1 MMCKQRKH
9 GIISNIIF
17 AIGWQFRVAP
27 WYTLLYFLQMIV
39 GDIITLF
46 EHTFLV
52 AYIIGCVERG
62 GTLTEVLYFLVPVA
76 VAVTIKVCVNPLI
89 DSYITPKSSAKI
101 KEAIHMKLYEKA
113 ASMEISRYDDSQFY
127 NDFVWAMQK
136 APEHVTAATNT
147 FRTLLSKLIVVAIAG
162 SYIISTDALAV
173 LVVAVI
179 MVSTLL
185 SQHIIN
191 QWKMKREEDILP
203 VSRKRDYVNR
213 VFYLADYVKDI
224 KSSQISKKLE
234 KDFGETSEQMR
245 KLVKKHGPKISA
257 LTVLR
262 DSVDYILYDGAYLTY
277 LFYQALVQNKFGL
290 GSLLALYKAA
300 NQLSGNLRR
309 VIMMLPEFQNHSLYL
324 AKLRTFLETENK
336 MPDEGTLPT
345 PDSGD
350 IRLQDVHFTYPGND
364 RPTIKGVSM
373 EIKKG
378 EKIALVGFNGAGK
391 STLIKLLLR
400 LYDPDSGSVHF
411 AQQSIKEYPITDYRK
426 RFGVLF
432 QDFEMIATDIGHNLN
447 MSNQVLDE
455 QRADEV
461 LKKVAFWER
470 FQTMPQKYGTQ
481 LTKEFDEEGINLS
494 GGEAQKIALARVLYA
509 DSGVIILDEPSSAL
523 DPIAEY
529 QLNKSVTELAEDKTV
544 IIISH
549 RLSTT
554 RFVDKIYM
562 LENGRIIEQGNH
574 ESLLALKGKYAEM
587 FTLQAEK
594 YR

>member
-1 MMCKQRKH
+1 MHKQKKH
-9 GIISNIIF
+9 GILSNIVF
-17 AIGWQFRVAP
+17 AIGWQFKVAP
-27 WYTLLYFLQMIV
+27 FYTLLSYGQMIF
-39 GDIITLF
+39 GDVITLF

-52 AYIIGCVERG
+52 AYIIACVERG

-76 VAVTIKVCVNPLI
+76 AAVTVKVCVNPMI
-89 DSYITPKSSAKI
+89 DAYITPKASAKI
-101 KEAIHMKLYEKA
+101 KEAIHMRLYEKA
-113 ASMEISRYDDSQFY
+113 ASMEISRYDDSEFH

-147 FRTLLSKLIVVAIAG
+147 FRTLLSKLIVAAIAG
-162 SYIISTDALAV
+162 SYIISTDSLAL

-224 KSSQISKKLE
+224 KSSHISKKLE
-234 KDFGETSEQMR
+234 KDFFETSEQMR
-245 KLVKKHGPKISA
+245 KLVKKHGPKISV
-257 LTVLR
+257 LTVVR
-262 DSVDYILYDGAYLTY
+262 DSADYILYDGAYLTY

-336 MPDEGTLPT
+336 MPDEGTLQT
-345 PDSGD
+345 PGTGD
-350 IRLQDVHFTYPGND
+350 ILLEDVHFTYPGNEK
-364 RPTIKGVSM
+364 PTIKGVSM

-400 LYDPDSGSVHF
+400 LYDPDSGSVYF

-481 LTKEFDEEGINLS
+481 LTKEFDNEGINLS

-529 QLNKSVTELAEDKTV
+529 QLNKTVTELAEDKTV

-562 LENGRIIEQGNH
+562 LENGQIIEQGNH
-574 ESLLALKGKYAEM
+574 DSLLALNGKYAEM

>member
-529 QLNKSVTELAEDKTV
+529 QLNKTVTELAEDKTV

>member
-336 MPDEGTLPT
+336 MPDEGTLHT
-345 PDSGD
+345 PETGD
-350 IRLQDVHFTYPGND
+350 ILLQDVHFTYPGND

-529 QLNKSVTELAEDKTV
+529 QLNKTVTELAEDKTV

>member
-9 GIISNIIF
+9 GIISNIVF

-529 QLNKSVTELAEDKTV
+529 QLNKTVTELAEDKTV